1 MNATTVR
8 LGDVATF
15 VRGITFKPADVLDE
29 ITVDAVGCMRTKNV
43 QTQLDEKDVWFLPKN
58 FVTSK
63 NQMLQE
69 GDLLVSTANS
79 WNLVGKACWVPKL
92 TYECTF
98 GGFISA
104 LRATDTLIDRRY
116 LYYWFTSSKVQA
128 ELRSFGNKTT
138 NISNLSIK
146 RANDLVVPLPPLPQ
160 QKRIAAILDKAAEI
174 ESKREEAIAKLDELA
189 SSIFT
194 NSFVSKGLPTRTL
207 QQVCELI
214 TDGTHYTPKDIGSG
228 YPFLTVK
235 DMSST
240 GLDLEECSFISKED
254 FELVKAGNCSPQ
266 IGDVLFSKDGT
277 VGKVHVVTED
287 TEFGVLSSIAILRP
301 NSKIIHPQYLGYA
314 LKSPEILS
322 SALAKKTGAAIRRI
336 ILANLKSLT
345 IPLPTLNQQEKF
357 VNEVNA
363 LHDLQ
368 SGCRLNLLK
377 LNELLASLQHQA
389 FTTGFT
395 A

>member
-8 LGDVATF
+8 LGDVVDLITKGTTPTTIGGAFSESGVPF
-15 VRGITFKPADVLDE
+15 VRAQNIVNGSVNFDHDALFINEQTHNLLKRSKIKSGDVLVAIAGTIGRVGVVPDSYKE
-29 ITVDAVGCMRTKNV
+29 LNCNQAVALIRVGDRLSNNYLKY
-43 QTQLDEKDVWFLPKN
+43 W
-58 FVTSK
+58 
-63 NQMLQE
+63 LQSE
-69 GDLLVSTANS
+69 
-79 WNLVGKACWVPKL
+79 
-92 TYECTF
+92 
-98 GGFISA
+98 SA
-104 LRATDTLIDRRY
+104 LRQIRAST
-116 LYYWFTSSKVQA
+116 VV
-128 ELRSFGNKTT
+128 GV
-138 NISNLSIK
+138 ISNLSLSQI
-146 RANDLVVPLPPLPQ
+146 ANLVLKIPPLPQ
-160 QKRIAAILDKAAEI
+160 QKRIAAILDKAEEI
-174 ESKREEAIAKLDELA
+174 KAKREEAVAKLDELA

-336 ILANLKSLT
+336 ILANLKNLT